1 VAGCSALPA
10 WRRRAKPLLG
20 TVVDI
25 SLPADMPD
33 AAFTQATDAAFAR
46 VAQVQA
52 CMSFH
57 EAFSDV
63 RALARTP
70 AGTRLQVAP
79 DTWAVLQQALDWE
92 TRSAGLF
99 NVCIAP
105 ALVATGQLPQ
115 PQDALPAQATCLR
128 QALVLV
134 PGLGVEVRA
143 TPWIDL
149 GGIAKGHAVDCAVQA
164 LQDAGVA
171 RGLVNAGGDMRAFGS
186 GAHPVHLRFAS
197 GLRQVANLHN
207 GALAASCNAA
217 DRRPPHINPHNG
229 KAVRSPHS
237 VLVHAP
243 TASWADAF
251 SKIAL
256 LCPTTAQR
264 LCQAPGGQASPW
276 RVFDFFDG
284 TAAAAAA
291 ATAPACTA

>member
-1 VAGCSALPA
+1 
-10 WRRRAKPLLG
+10 
-20 TVVDI
+20 
-25 SLPADMPD
+25 
-33 AAFTQATDAAFAR
+33 
-46 VAQVQA
+46 
-52 CMSFH
+52 MSFH
-57 EAFSDV
+57 QADSDV

-79 DTWAVLQQALDWE
+79 DTWAVLQQALYWE

-99 NVCIAP
+99 NVCFAP
-105 ALVATGQLPQ
+105 ALVATGQLPR
-115 PQDALPAQATCLR
+115 PHDALPAQATCLR
-128 QALVLV
+128 HALVLL
-134 PGLGVEVRA
+134 PGHGVEVRA

-164 LQDAGVA
+164 LQDAGA
-171 RGLVNAGGDMRAFGS
+171 PRGLVNAGGDMRAFGD

-197 GLRQVANLHN
+197 GLRHVADLHN
-207 GALAASCNAA
+207 SALAASCNAA
-217 DRRPPHINPHNG
+217 DRRPPHINPHSG

-264 LCQAPGGQASPW
+264 LCQASGGQASPW
-276 RVFDFFDG
+276 RVFDFFD
-284 TAAAAAA
+284 AP
-291 ATAPACTA
+291 APACTA